1 MYLILSPKPF
11 LIFDIQTFG
20 KPPNSTLKT
29 LKDLKT
35 DALRV
40 SANQIACSVRKK
52 IPLHFFRNFSII
64 LEICLMVCIVH
75 LRWHRSNMLSRD

>member
-29 LKDLKT
+29 LKDFT
-35 DALRV
+35 DALK
-40 SANQIACSVRKK
+40 VRKNSD
-52 IPLHFFRNFSII
+52 FFRNFSII

-75 LRWHRSNMLSRD
+75 LRLHRSSML